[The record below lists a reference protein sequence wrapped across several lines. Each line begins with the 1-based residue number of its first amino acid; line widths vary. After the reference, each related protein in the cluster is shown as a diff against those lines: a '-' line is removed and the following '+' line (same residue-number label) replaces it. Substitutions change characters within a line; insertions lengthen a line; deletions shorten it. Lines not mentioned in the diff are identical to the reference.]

1 MMCSLMVRLYLL
13 FIMVFDHLS
22 NVLSE
27 QSLAA
32 ANISYLVKIADEE
45 TLDIVLRA
53 ACQLMVQLN
62 VPEKY
67 LGLVRDPPLKTTGE
81 ALH

>member
-53 ACQLMVQLN
+53 ACQLMVQLQCTRE
-62 VPEKY
+62 VPRT
-67 LGLVRDPPLKTTGE
+67 GQGSTTE
-81 ALH
+81 DYR